1 MCNKLVKQNNR
12 EKVYII
18 LMFIWG
24 VLLMF
29 LIPTWQT
36 PDESTHLSIIGESL
50 NNSNFSKLLTENIAI
65 ESGRME
71 FNPSQKMNINE
82 QIAAMFEKPDY
93 SKSEVLPKGINLDI
107 IKHLPAT
114 LGMIIAILIELPAYW
129 VLQFGELFSLI
140 FYVSICYYSLKLMP
154 IKRELFALVMILPM
168 AMQQAGSISYDAV
181 VLPLSYLFISYIF
194 YLKYVK
200 DKIVLKDVLFL
211 LVCWVVITYIKV
223 PYVFII
229 CLVLILPLDKF
240 CVKLG
245 KVEIDGDFIKKWRL
259 VACVLGGI
267 FGVLFIYLFRQNKW
281 IQIIYGMVV
290 EWQRGVYLIQ
300 QTIYTWHESL
310 VISSI
315 GNFGWLDTP
324 VSFVFA
330 LAVYFVLIIE
340 AIIIDDENVKIKF
353 SGKDRVVI
361 WGTAGVMALFVL
373 MSMVNHTIMMTLYGA
388 ENLDVTYEIREA
400 LYQIPYIGGLQGRYF
415 LPFLVLF
422 FIPLPQVYQIKEK
435 RASVFLYSVILVTI
449 IYVTTI
455 VLLRYWVM

>member
-1 MCNKLVKQNNR
+1 
-12 EKVYII
+12 
-18 LMFIWG
+18 
-24 VLLMF
+24 
-29 LIPTWQT
+29 
-36 PDESTHLSIIGESL
+36 
-50 NNSNFSKLLTENIAI
+50 
-65 ESGRME
+65 
-71 FNPSQKMNINE
+71 
-82 QIAAMFEKPDY
+82 
-93 SKSEVLPKGINLDI
+93 
-107 IKHLPAT
+107 
-114 LGMIIAILIELPAYW
+114 
-129 VLQFGELFSLI
+129 
-140 FYVSICYYSLKLMP
+140 
-154 IKRELFALVMILPM
+154 
-168 AMQQAGSISYDAV
+168 
-181 VLPLSYLFISYIF
+181 
-194 YLKYVK
+194 
-200 DKIVLKDVLFL
+200 
-211 LVCWVVITYIKV
+211 
-223 PYVFII
+223 
-229 CLVLILPLDKF
+229 
-240 CVKLG
+240 
-245 KVEIDGDFIKKWRL
+245 
-259 VACVLGGI
+259 
-267 FGVLFIYLFRQNKW
+267 
-281 IQIIYGMVV
+281 MVV